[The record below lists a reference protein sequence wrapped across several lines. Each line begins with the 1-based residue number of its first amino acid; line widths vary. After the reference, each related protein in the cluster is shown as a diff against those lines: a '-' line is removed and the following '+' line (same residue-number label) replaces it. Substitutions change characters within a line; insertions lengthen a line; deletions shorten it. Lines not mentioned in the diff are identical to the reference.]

1 MATSSTNDY
10 AATGYDCESKEWLE
24 AKVTNGFTRVY
35 AEGSL
40 GAVAGLTYTVL
51 SAPTVGSPMSGR
63 VIISETAASVGGE
76 GGPLLRALVRIL
88 PSASLGRAP
97 TCNTA

>member
-1 MATSSTNDY
+1 MTTSSTNDY
-10 AATGYDCESKEWLE
+10 AATGCDCESKEWLE

-76 GGPLLRALVRIL
+76 GGP
-88 PSASLGRAP
+88 AP
-97 TCNTA
+97 TTASGSGENLAVGQPWPCADM